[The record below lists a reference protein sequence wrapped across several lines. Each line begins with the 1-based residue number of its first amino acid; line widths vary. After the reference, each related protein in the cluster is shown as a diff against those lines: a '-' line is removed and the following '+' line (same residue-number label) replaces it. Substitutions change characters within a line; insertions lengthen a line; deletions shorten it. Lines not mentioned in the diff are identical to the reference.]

1 MLAILYGSVDES
13 ASASELS
20 ETCHEKPA
28 NLTRVCDELVA
39 RGLIERRPKPGDRRS
54 VMISLSDAGRAL
66 IEQAIPEVSSM
77 VGEAT
82 AGFTTEELRQL
93 SSLYARLLAS
103 LNGRA

>member
-1 MLAILYGSVDES
+1 
-13 ASASELS
+13 
-20 ETCHEKPA
+20 
-28 NLTRVCDELVA
+28 
-39 RGLIERRPKPGDRRS
+39 
-54 VMISLSDAGRAL
+54 AL